1 MAAALEGLVEKLKA
15 GIEVADVSCGHGH
28 STLLMARAFPK
39 SRFHGYDVHAPSI
52 EEAHGMAEADGLEG
66 NARFEAARATDY
78 PDRKYGLICFFD
90 CLHDMGDPV
99 AAAQYAAKVL
109 APDGTVLLVE
119 PFANDRTEDNIS
131 PVARLYYT
139 GSTMLCCPHA
149 VSEGG
154 HIWCWRQGGRRGGRG
169 HEPHA
174 LHDVVREAARD
185 TKSLLPPAYI
195 WHPLQTHPC
204 LGVRAARRRFRGP
217 VQVPRTL

>member
-1 MAAALEGLVEKLKA
+1 V
-15 GIEVADVSCGHGH
+15 
-28 STLLMARAFPK
+28 R
-39 SRFHGYDVHAPSI
+39 
-52 EEAHGMAEADGLEG
+52 
-66 NARFEAARATDY
+66 AARATDY

-174 LHDVVREAARD
+174 LHDVVREAQEIRRVSCRPLTSGTLSKHTRVLECARLD
-185 TKSLLPPAYI
+185 AAFAAPFKFLEPYRASRARKRDG
-195 WHPLQTHPC
+195 THD
-204 LGVRAARRRFRGP
+204 
-217 VQVPRTL
+217 